1 MIAIDRA
8 SVDQSLIKADEEM
21 MMKSWVLVMTVRR
34 LIKT

>member
-8 SVDQSLIKADEEM
+8 SVDQRLIKADEEM
-21 MMKSWVLVMTVRR
+21 MMKSWALVMTVQR